1 MYTYKRAVKNK
12 GYRGLIVKIS
22 RRDTCYE
29 AGVSDLYLGQRP
41 NRLVKRF
48 ISGSHREFI
57 SGSASVPRH

>member
-48 ISGSHREFI
+48 IAGSDWEFI
-57 SGSASVPRH
+57 FEGSSVPRH